1 MRISEEIIEKVKEQ
15 NDIVDVVSDVV
26 RLKKELEEIFL
37 VYVHSIMKKVHL
49 LVFLLTNKYLS
60 ASDVGKLEM

>member
-26 RLKKELEEIFL
+26 RLKRTGRNFSGLCPFHNE
-37 VYVHSIMKKVHL
+37 KKVHL

-60 ASDVGKLEM
+60 ALGVGKLEM

>member
-26 RLKKELEEIFL
+26 RLKRAGRYFSGLCQL
-37 VYVHSIMKKVHL
+37 DNKKVHL

-60 ASDVGKLEM
+60 ALDVGKLEM

>member
-26 RLKKELEEIFL
+26 RLKRAGRNFSGLCPFHNE
-37 VYVHSIMKKVHL
+37 KVHL